1 MPSEE
6 ASPYRL
12 LVEGEDDQHVISN
25 LLHEHGVDNWRLDYQ
40 ERTKVGPDQIAI
52 SYKKGV
58 DPFLNDLEAE
68 LLPPG
73 QECLGIVLDID
84 SPSEDVPGGLQSRW
98 DSVLDRIWRTGSVLN
113 GLEGPDIEGTVFT
126 VRQPERDLGVGI
138 WLMPD
143 NRSGGTLENFLI
155 EMIPD
160 DDEMLQQ
167 ARHCLEGVPEDYGY
181 RAIDETKALVHTWLA
196 WQSASGTPMGG
207 GVTAEFFNTDTDLAQ
222 RFVDWIRRLFP
233 AESDVEEV

>member
-1 MPSEE
+1 MPSAD

-25 LLHEHGVDNWRLDYQ
+25 LLHEHDVDNWRLDYQ
-40 ERTKVGPDQIAI
+40 ERTNVGPNKIAI

-58 DPFLNDLEAE
+58 DPLLDDLEAE
-68 LLPPG
+68 LLRPG

-84 SPSEDVPGGLQSRW
+84 SPSDDVPGGLESRW
-98 DSVLDRIWRTGSVLN
+98 DSVLDRIRRTGAVLDE
-113 GLEGPDIEGTVFT
+113 LEGPEVEGTNFS
-126 VRQPERDLGVGI
+126 VRQPERDLKLGI

-143 NRSGGTLENFLI
+143 NRSGGELEDFLI

-167 ARHCLEGVPEDYGY
+167 ARHCLEGVPEEYGY
-181 RAIDETKALVHTWLA
+181 RVTDETKALVHTWLA
-196 WQSASGTPMGG
+196 WQTDPGKPMGG
-207 GVTAEFFNTDTDLAQ
+207 GVTAEFFDTNTDLAQ
-222 RFVDWIRRLFP
+222 RFVAWVRRLFP
-233 AESDVEEV
+233 AQAAGEE

>member
-25 LLHEHGVDNWRLDYQ
+25 LLHEPGVDNWRLDYQ

-73 QECLGIVLDID
+73 QECLGIV
-84 SPSEDVPGGLQSRW
+84 STS
-98 DSVLDRIWRTGSVLN
+98 
-113 GLEGPDIEGTVFT
+113 T
-126 VRQPERDLGVGI
+126 VRPRTCRGDCSLDGI
-138 WLMPD
+138 AF
-143 NRSGGTLENFLI
+143 SIGFGG
-155 EMIPD
+155 
-160 DDEMLQQ
+160 
-167 ARHCLEGVPEDYGY
+167 
-181 RAIDETKALVHTWLA
+181 RA
-196 WQSASGTPMGG
+196 P
-207 GVTAEFFNTDTDLAQ
+207 F
-222 RFVDWIRRLFP
+222 
-233 AESDVEEV
+233 